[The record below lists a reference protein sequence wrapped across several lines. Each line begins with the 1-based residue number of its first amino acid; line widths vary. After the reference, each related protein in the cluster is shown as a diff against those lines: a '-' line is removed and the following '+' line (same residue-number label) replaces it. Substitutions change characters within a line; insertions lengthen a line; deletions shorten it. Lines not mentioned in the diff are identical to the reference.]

1 MIASPLLCF
10 VRVRANHLCLQLH
23 SFAVRISAALLP
35 VQSQCLFD
43 AGDFFLSFSMTL
55 LKIQS
60 AVSFYLLSIVL
71 LHLGLSEH
79 ERRAAFFLKHE
90 CLMVA
95 AASLSCFVPFCFF
108 YSVHWLCVFP
118 RDYELFKIC
127 RIDTAPMSVLLDL

>member
-1 MIASPLLCF
+1 MSERII
-10 VRVRANHLCLQLH
+10 CLQLH
-23 SFAVRISAALLP
+23 SFAVRLSAALLL

-79 ERRAAFFLKHE
+79 ERRTASFLRHE

-95 AASLSCFVPFCFF
+95 AASLSCFVSSILFLGFAFF
-108 YSVHWLCVFP
+108 LGIMNCSQYV
-118 RDYELFKIC
+118 
-127 RIDTAPMSVLLDL
+127 VLTRL